1 MIDEVLGPKNDFYIK
16 LTNEADM
23 PTVLS
28 DFYEQDYTTIVDPE
42 TGEESLQLEGEPYLV
57 SGTADYSIDVVGT
70 LSEATG
76 VTLTD
81 GNGMDYPEMLS
92 VTGWHLNIRLTGDAH
107 RDYVEALETSFGVL
121 VNSPSRTWL

>member
-42 TGEESLQLEGEPYLV
+42 TGAESLQLEGEPYLV

-81 GNGMDYPEMLS
+81 ANGMDYPETLL
-92 VTGWHLNIRLTGDAH
+92 VTGWHLNIRLASDSM
-107 RDYVEALETSFGVL
+107 RDVAEALDAAHGVTPDTPTR
-121 VNSPSRTWL
+121 VWL